1 MFGGAQQEIQ
11 NSHDKEY
18 LLVKKGFDRLRGV
31 ATASVIGL
39 GLLGGGSVRALTVTT
54 KTRVGFNTNTWYS
67 TTPSS
72 TIVAIPTE
80 WKTIGNQ
87 TKVMGNQSIVT
98 TGGFSLTTGQSA
110 FGIADGVVR
119 HYANVYD
126 GAMFLAVD
134 NNLFINPD
142 NTVDLTDDNLTTDTV
157 TDITPGIDAQIQYY
171 FNPDRPVVRAL
182 YSITNTTSAEISTSI
197 LVMGNYQSNANTTVQ
212 GTSDGD
218 VIVEASDL
226 WVASNNYTGGPE
238 YAFYSDTVVSSHGAG
253 AAVVPVVAMSL
264 GSPVG
269 GSGLTDN
276 FGYRYDVT
284 IPAGETVRVM
294 LFNEM
299 SEVMS
304 GALAAAPDFETLAAA
319 NTAGLLTGLTAT
331 ELSEIV
337 NYETDADLDGV
348 GDSTDTAP
356 NDATQSTSTSSGSGS
371 ISPTGLL
378 TLLGLPILFRHRKNK
393 KRSS

>member
-1 MFGGAQQEIQ
+1 
-11 NSHDKEY
+11 
-18 LLVKKGFDRLRGV
+18 
-31 ATASVIGL
+31 
-39 GLLGGGSVRALTVTT
+39 
-54 KTRVGFNTNTWYS
+54 
-67 TTPSS
+67 
-72 TIVAIPTE
+72 
-80 WKTIGNQ
+80 
-87 TKVMGNQSIVT
+87 
-98 TGGFSLTTGQSA
+98 
-110 FGIADGVVR
+110 
-119 HYANVYD
+119 
-126 GAMFLAVD
+126 
-134 NNLFINPD
+134 
-142 NTVDLTDDNLTTDTV
+142 
-157 TDITPGIDAQIQYY
+157 
-171 FNPDRPVVRAL
+171 
-182 YSITNTTSAEISTSI
+182 
-197 LVMGNYQSNANTTVQ
+197 
-212 GTSDGD
+212 
-218 VIVEASDL
+218 
-226 WVASNNYTGGPE
+226 
-238 YAFYSDTVVSSHGAG
+238 
-253 AAVVPVVAMSL
+253 VPVVAMSL